1 MKSIFPDNFLWGA
14 SSSAFQIEGAYDEDG
29 KGLSVADFNSF
40 KKSHIQADTKIASD
54 FYHHF
59 EEDINLMKELGMK
72 TYRFSI
78 AWTRII
84 PDGDGEVNQK
94 GIDFYNKVI
103 NKLIENNIEPFVTLY
118 HFDLPFALVEKY
130 NGWES
135 RETVFAFERY
145 AKICFKEFG
154 DRVKLWQP
162 HNEQNLIVR
171 VEERINIYDEKDQLK
186 IDKMRAQMDYN
197 MCLAH
202 ALAVNACHEM
212 VDGGKIGPAVSSSV
226 TYPLTSK
233 PEDVYAARMNDNFKV
248 YYMLDM
254 HHYGE
259 YPGYYIN
266 YLKKRG
272 IMPHMEESDKE
283 ILKSAKMDF
292 IAVNYYRTNCAEA
305 LEADD
310 EHPFGSRE
318 GTVDFSMYGLFKMSM
333 NPNLK
338 ASEYGAA
345 IDPSGLRVALNEYY
359 QRYHLPLI
367 ITENGLGAHDV
378 LEDGRIHDDYRI
390 DYLRSHIN
398 ACALAIEDGVEMM
411 GYCPWS
417 FMDLLSSAQ
426 GFRKRYGLV
435 YTNRTDDDLLDL
447 KRIKKDSFYWYKKVI
462 DSNGALLDNM

>member
-1 MKSIFPDNFLWGA
+1 MNTIFPKDFLWGA
-14 SSSAFQIEGAYDEDG
+14 SSSAFQIEGAWDEDG
-29 KGLSVADFNSF
+29 KKMTVADYNSF
-40 KKSHIQADTKIASD
+40 KKSDIQADTKVASD

-59 EEDINLMKELGMK
+59 EEDIDLMKELGMK

-78 AWTRII
+78 SWARII
-84 PDGDGEVNQK
+84 PDGEGEVNPK
-94 GIDFYNKVI
+94 GIEFYNKVI
-103 NKLIENNIEPFVTLY
+103 NKLIECNIVPFVTLY

-130 NGWES
+130 NGWEG
-135 RETVFAFERY
+135 RQTVYAFERF

-154 DRVKLWQP
+154 NKVKYWQP

-171 VEERINIYDEKDQLK
+171 VEERINIYDEKDPLK

-212 VDGGKIGPAVSSSV
+212 IPNSKIGAAVSSSV
-226 TYPLTSK
+226 TYPLACK

-254 HHYGE
+254 HFYGE
-259 YPGYYIN
+259 YPGYYLK
-266 YLKKRG
+266 YLRERD
-272 IMPHMEESDKE
+272 IIPHMEENDKE

-305 LEADD
+305 FPVSNNNEL
-310 EHPFGSRE
+310 GTRE
-318 GTVDFSMYGLFKMSM
+318 GTVDFSMHGYFKMSM

-345 IDPSGLRVALNEYY
+345 IDPSGLRVALNEYW

-367 ITENGLGAHDV
+367 ITENGLGTPDV
-378 LEDGRIHDDYRI
+378 LEDGKVHDYYRI
-390 DYLRSHIN
+390 DYLRDHIN
-398 ACALAIEDGVEMM
+398 ACALAIEDGVEML

-426 GFRKRYGLV
+426 GFRKRYGLI
-435 YTNRTDDDLLDL
+435 YTNRTDHDTLGLE
-447 KRIKKDSFYWYKKVI
+447 RIKKDSFYWYKKVI
-462 DSNGALLDNM
+462 ETNGELE